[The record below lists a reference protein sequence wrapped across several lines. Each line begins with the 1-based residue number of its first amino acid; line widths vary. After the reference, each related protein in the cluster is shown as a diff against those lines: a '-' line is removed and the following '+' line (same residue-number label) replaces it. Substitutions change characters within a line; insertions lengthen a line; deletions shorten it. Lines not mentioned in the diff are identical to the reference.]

1 MAVPNTTSFT
11 LLDVVNEINTPDRSL
26 NGCFV
31 ASRSAGFVSSY
42 AGSKNQLSNFRGY
55 SHSTSTYYTL

>member
-1 MAVPNTTSFT
+1 MAAPNTTTFS
-11 LLDVVNEINTPDRSL
+11 LLDVVNEINPPNRSL

-31 ASRSAGFVSSY
+31 ASKSSSFVSSY

-55 SHSTSTYYTL
+55 SHSTTYY

>member
-1 MAVPNTTSFT
+1 MAVPNTTNFT
-11 LLDVVNEINTPDRSL
+11 LLDVANEINPPDRSL

-31 ASRSAGFVSSY
+31 ASRSSGFVSSY

-55 SHSTSTYYTL
+55 NHSSTYY

>member
-1 MAVPNTTSFT
+1 MAVTSTTNFT
-11 LLDVVNEINTPDRSL
+11 LLDVINEINPPDRSL

-31 ASRSAGFVSSY
+31 ASKSSSFVSSY

-55 SHSTSTYYTL
+55 NHSSTYY